1 MKKIILVV
9 VSVIFLL
16 LVLSSCKTTHDC
28 PAYGKAEVKTE
39 VKA

>member
-1 MKKIILVV
+1 MKKIVLVV

-16 LVLSSCKTTHDC
+16 LALSSCKTTHDC
-28 PAYGKAEVKTE
+28 PAYGKTDVKTE